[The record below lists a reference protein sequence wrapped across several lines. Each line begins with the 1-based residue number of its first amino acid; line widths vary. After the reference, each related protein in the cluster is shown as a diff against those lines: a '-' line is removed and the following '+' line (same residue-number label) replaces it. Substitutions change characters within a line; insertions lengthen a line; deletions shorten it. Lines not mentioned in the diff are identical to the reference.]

1 MTFEERMDAITMNL
15 ELMGHRLEDTR
26 REAEERHRAWQLD
39 AQASQREAEQR
50 QREAEQR
57 QREAEQ
63 RQREWEERYECP
75 SRPLDKEG
83 ERDTWEY
90 RATLERSLSDRLSP
104 LPRDEP
110 RRKRLASS
118 IRYPELSLAG

>member
-26 REAEERHRAWQLD
+26 REAAERHRAWQLD

-63 RQREWEERYECP
+63 RQREWEERQRVVALEMTDL
-75 SRPLDKEG
+75 REQGAVLLK
-83 ERDTWEY
+83 
-90 RATLERSLSDRLSP
+90 ATTQMLAVADAHDRRIARLERLS
-104 LPRDEP
+104 
-110 RRKRLASS
+110 A
-118 IRYPELSLAG
+118 

>member
-26 REAEERHRAWQLD
+26 REAEERHRTWQLD

-57 QREAEQ
+57 QRE
-63 RQREWEERYECP
+63 WEERQRVVALEMTDL
-75 SRPLDKEG
+75 REQGAVLLK
-83 ERDTWEY
+83 
-90 RATLERSLSDRLSP
+90 ATTQMLAVADAHDRRIARLERLS
-104 LPRDEP
+104 
-110 RRKRLASS
+110 A
-118 IRYPELSLAG
+118 

>member
-1 MTFEERMDAITMNL
+1 MTFEERMDAIAMNM

-57 QREAEQ
+57 QRE
-63 RQREWEERYECP
+63 WEERQRVVALEMTDL
-75 SRPLDKEG
+75 REQGAVLLK
-83 ERDTWEY
+83 
-90 RATLERSLSDRLSP
+90 ATTQMLAVADAHDRRIARLERLS
-104 LPRDEP
+104 
-110 RRKRLASS
+110 A
-118 IRYPELSLAG
+118 

>member
-57 QREAEQ
+57 QRE
-63 RQREWEERYECP
+63 WEERQRVVALEMTDL
-75 SRPLDKEG
+75 REQGAVLLK
-83 ERDTWEY
+83 
-90 RATLERSLSDRLSP
+90 ATTQMLAVADAHDRRIARLERLS
-104 LPRDEP
+104 
-110 RRKRLASS
+110 A
-118 IRYPELSLAG
+118 

>member
-63 RQREWEERYECP
+63 RQREWEERQRVVALEMTDL
-75 SRPLDKEG
+75 REQGAVLLK
-83 ERDTWEY
+83 
-90 RATLERSLSDRLSP
+90 ATTQMLAVADAHDR
-104 LPRDEP
+104 
-110 RRKRLASS
+110 RLA
-118 IRYPELSLAG
+118 RLEGLSA

>member
-57 QREAEQ
+57 QRD
-63 RQREWEERYECP
+63 WEERQRVVALEMTDL
-75 SRPLDKEG
+75 REQGAVLLK
-83 ERDTWEY
+83 
-90 RATLERSLSDRLSP
+90 ATTQMLAVADAHDRRIARLERLS
-104 LPRDEP
+104 
-110 RRKRLASS
+110 A
-118 IRYPELSLAG
+118 

>member
-15 ELMGHRLEDTR
+15 ELMGHRLQDTR

-63 RQREWEERYECP
+63 RQREWEERQRVVALEMAEL
-75 SRPLDKEG
+75 REQGAVLLK
-83 ERDTWEY
+83 
-90 RATLERSLSDRLSP
+90 ATTQMLAVADAHDRRLARLERLS
-104 LPRDEP
+104 
-110 RRKRLASS
+110 A
-118 IRYPELSLAG
+118 

>member
-26 REAEERHRAWQLD
+26 REAAERHRAWQLD

-57 QREAEQ
+57 QRE
-63 RQREWEERYECP
+63 WEERQRVVALEMTDL
-75 SRPLDKEG
+75 REQGAVLLK
-83 ERDTWEY
+83 
-90 RATLERSLSDRLSP
+90 ATTQMLAVADAHDRRIARLERLS
-104 LPRDEP
+104 
-110 RRKRLASS
+110 A
-118 IRYPELSLAG
+118 

>member
-63 RQREWEERYECP
+63 RQREWEERQRVVALEMTDL
-75 SRPLDKEG
+75 REQGAVLLK
-83 ERDTWEY
+83 
-90 RATLERSLSDRLSP
+90 ATTQMLAVADAHDRRIARLERLS
-104 LPRDEP
+104 
-110 RRKRLASS
+110 A
-118 IRYPELSLAG
+118 

>member
-57 QREAEQ
+57 QRE
-63 RQREWEERYECP
+63 WEECQRVVALEMTDL
-75 SRPLDKEG
+75 REQGAVLLK
-83 ERDTWEY
+83 
-90 RATLERSLSDRLSP
+90 ATTQMLAVADAHDRRIARLERLS
-104 LPRDEP
+104 
-110 RRKRLASS
+110 A
-118 IRYPELSLAG
+118 

>member
-26 REAEERHRAWQLD
+26 REAEERHRTWQLD

-63 RQREWEERYECP
+63 RQREWEERQRVVALEMTDL
-75 SRPLDKEG
+75 REQGAVLLK
-83 ERDTWEY
+83 
-90 RATLERSLSDRLSP
+90 ATTQMLAVADAHDRRIARLERLS
-104 LPRDEP
+104 
-110 RRKRLASS
+110 A
-118 IRYPELSLAG
+118 

>member
-63 RQREWEERYECP
+63 RQREWEERQRVVALEMTDL
-75 SRPLDKEG
+75 REQGAVLLK
-83 ERDTWEY
+83 
-90 RATLERSLSDRLSP
+90 ATTQMLAVADAHDRRIARLERLR
-104 LPRDEP
+104 
-110 RRKRLASS
+110 A
-118 IRYPELSLAG
+118 